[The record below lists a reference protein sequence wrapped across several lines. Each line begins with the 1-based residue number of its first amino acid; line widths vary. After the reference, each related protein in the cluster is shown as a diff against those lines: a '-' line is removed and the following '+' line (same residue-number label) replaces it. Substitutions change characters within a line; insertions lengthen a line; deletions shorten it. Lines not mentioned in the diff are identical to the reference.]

1 MTAVTPASGATPE
14 EGKRAID
21 LLREGIFP
29 QWWSFVPVAGKA
41 TFVKNWANTPLSVQ
55 MCIEAY
61 KANPSYTGIGV
72 VTGAFSKGLIALDI
86 DGLEADARFKAF
98 VGEGYEAH
106 GEESTISWTSGRPGR
121 RQVLYRIPEQIWPQL
136 EKVKTLILRSDGV
149 WHLGHSDVDR
159 QDGKVNGQENTEY
172 EEVVLRFN
180 ACQSVLPGSPHPTT
194 GGRYRFLQY
203 NEGVVAPAP
212 GWLLDLL
219 RPYRKPVPWL
229 PDKAQKE
236 LDAEL
241 GGQTVI
247 PPRQI
252 RGWFFKE
259 EVQARLRPR
268 LTDLVF
274 NHQVFD
280 KYGWK
285 QRGGENPQMMS
296 GCPWHGGQ
304 SGTSFQFSAH
314 SGCWDCKACG
324 VGGDVLDF
332 IHKIQ
337 VGNMYADQPTGA
349 DLEKY
354 VADLATEIGFQY
366 PEDARALITK
376 EAPRV
381 VMDERQFHEA
391 LIKIHDEE
399 LNPAIRVGRMAGL
412 AAETGRRLTG
422 TQCLAAMDEY
432 RYYEDSRR
440 TNEKKA
446 WWQDVERM
454 QFLVPNL
461 LMRPTQVMLHAAG
474 GLGKTSACMGLATA
488 VGRGTPMRIRGI
500 ELPVK
505 QGPVLWIQNDQN
517 PAKLLQDCEDNGI
530 NPALDKWFI
539 VKRGF
544 QINHTHEFAEWIRAY
559 KPALVVVDSIGSCST
574 KMQVEEKDKAFA
586 SPFDYYAEK
595 NGDPGES
602 GFPATSIIWIHHD
615 NASGEARGTRY
626 LVAAVDEQWHLRTLS
641 DEEREALR
649 GRGRSPANCRMIQI
663 KKSRLGRQG
672 DLLVVERDQDFAY
685 SVWDYTPTERR
696 EDQGQGDPEP
706 NTMALRIVKDR
717 VLEARAEG
725 GEARDRMTAKE
736 VWERLVEEMT
746 GQARQAPSS
755 KTVKRWLDRWV
766 TNGVLRE
773 GKPVVIEGQR
783 KPVPSYTL
791 PPTSSR
797 ALSIPTG
804 LLSVIPRDRL
814 LQQELRTDT
823 PKQDPEVV
831 RSNERD
837 QPVQKMNGHRPDNA
851 QDVRSN
857 IPVTESDL
865 GDGRTTDKNR
875 LGKEDTR
882 ESDQAVW
889 IPSEQEPEVATGS
902 GAGDPLGGALPGGS
916 DAEGPLRGDG
926 AAAPMDGKSPA
937 DSDVGGAGPAPLRP
951 DLDAAPLMEWADED
965 EGDLSFLD
973 QFRSDSDGALG

>member
-1 MTAVTPASGATPE
+1 M
-14 EGKRAID
+14 GKRAID
-21 LLREGIFP
+21 LLREGVFP
-29 QWWSFVPVAGKA
+29 HWWSFVPVAGKA

-86 DGLEADARFKAF
+86 DGPEADARFKAF
-98 VGEGYEAH
+98 VGDAYEAH

-121 RQVLYRIPEQIWPQL
+121 RQVIYRIPEQIWPQL
-136 EKVKTLILRSDGV
+136 EKVKTLILRSDGE

-159 QDGKVNGQENTEY
+159 QDGKEGGKENTDY

-194 GGRYRFLQY
+194 GGRYRFLNY

-229 PDKAQKE
+229 SEKDQKE

-304 SGTSFQFSAH
+304 SGTSFQFSEH

-332 IHKIQ
+332 IHKIEA
-337 VGNMYADQPTGA
+337 GNMYADRPTGA

-354 VADLATEIGFQY
+354 VANIATEIGFDY
-366 PEDARALITK
+366 PEDARAQVIK
-376 EAPRV
+376 EVPRT
-381 VMDERQFHEA
+381 VMNARDFHEA

-399 LNPAIRVGRMAGL
+399 LNPALRTARMAEL

-422 TQCLAAMDEY
+422 AQCLAAMDEY

-440 TNEKKA
+440 QNEKKA
-446 WWQDVERM
+446 WWQNVERM
-454 QFLVPNL
+454 QYLVPNL
-461 LMRPTQVMLHAAG
+461 LARPTQVMLHAAG

-488 VGRGTPMRIRGI
+488 VGRGTPIKIRGI
-500 ELPVK
+500 ELPVQ

-530 NPALDKWFI
+530 NPAVDDWFI

-544 QINHTHEFAEWIRAY
+544 QINHTHEFGEWVRQY

-574 KMQVEEKDKAFA
+574 KMQVEEKDKGFA
-586 SPFDYYAEK
+586 SPFYYYAEK
-595 NGDPGES
+595 NGNPDD

-615 NASGEARGTRY
+615 NANGEARGTRY

-641 DEEREALR
+641 EDERESLR
-649 GRGRSPANCRMIQI
+649 ERRHSPSNCRMIQI

-717 VLEARAEG
+717 VFQARSEG
-725 GEARDRMTAKE
+725 GDGEDRVTAKE

-746 GQARQAPSS
+746 GQGRQAPSS

-766 TNGVLRE
+766 TNGVLKE
-773 GKPVVIEGQR
+773 GKKVKVEGVKAPVQT
-783 KPVPSYTL
+783 YTL
-791 PPTSSR
+791 PPTPSR
-797 ALSIPTG
+797 ALPPVPC
-804 LLSVIPRDRL
+804 LLSIVPSNP
-814 LQQELRTDT
+814 LQEQEITMDT
-823 PKQDPEVV
+823 PPSPEYGVH
-831 RSNERD
+831 RSED
-837 QPVQKMNGHRPDNA
+837 GQPVPDNDGHRPDPEE
-851 QDVRSN
+851 DVHRFSSVV
-857 IPVTESDL
+857 PSDL
-865 GDGRTTDKNR
+865 EERRTTDTPTRAN
-875 LGKEDTR
+875 KEIHGPR
-882 ESDQAVW
+882 ESFPDAGTVASEIGEGAQAADHLGEEVPGGQDPRRSALGADSHLEVHDRR
-889 IPSEQEPEVATGS
+889 PSDRADVAESGSEVPRHDVDVHAS
-902 GAGDPLGGALPGGS
+902 GADFDDDIDEAPEPGI
-916 DAEGPLRGDG
+916 DF
-926 AAAPMDGKSPA
+926 
-937 DSDVGGAGPAPLRP
+937 DSAFG
-951 DLDAAPLMEWADED
+951 
-965 EGDLSFLD
+965 
-973 QFRSDSDGALG
+973 

>member
-544 QINHTHEFAEWIRAY
+544 QINHTHEFAEWVRAY

-586 SPFDYYAEK
+586 SPFYYYAEK

-615 NASGEARGTRY
+615 NANGDARGTRY
-626 LVAAVDEQWHLRTLS
+626 LVAAVDEQWHLRTTS
-641 DEEREALR
+641 EDEREALR
-649 GRGRSPANCRMIQI
+649 ERGRTPSSCRMIQI

-672 DLLVVERDQDFAY
+672 DLLVVERDHDFAY

-706 NTMALRIVKDR
+706 HTMALRIVKDR
-717 VLEARAEG
+717 VKEARGATG
-725 GEARDRMTAKE
+725 DGNDRLTAKE
-736 VWERLVEEMT
+736 VWAQLIEEMG
-746 GQARQAPSS
+746 GQGRKAPSS
-755 KTVKRWLDRWV
+755 KTVRRWLDRWV
-766 TNGVLRE
+766 TNGVLVE
-773 GKPVVIEGQR
+773 GKKVRVAGVNGPVQT
-783 KPVPSYTL
+783 YTL
-791 PPTSSR
+791 PPTPSR
-797 ALSIPTG
+797 ALSIPAG
-804 LLSVIPRDRL
+804 LLSFVPRERL
-814 LQQELRTDT
+814 QEQEGTRDTHGTPEYDVPRPEDAQPVHEDEGQQPNPESDVPRYLPVPEGDLGERGTKDT
-823 PKQDPEVV
+823 PTLGIRGADGQRETVPGAPEAAPQVEK
-831 RSNERD
+831 SAGE
-837 QPVQKMNGHRPDNA
+837 G
-851 QDVRSN
+851 
-857 IPVTESDL
+857 DL
-865 GDGRTTDKNR
+865 
-875 LGKEDTR
+875 
-882 ESDQAVW
+882 
-889 IPSEQEPEVATGS
+889 
-902 GAGDPLGGALPGGS
+902 LGGAVQDCQVAGG
-916 DAEGPLRGDG
+916 PVRGDG
-926 AAAPMDGKSPA
+926 PAEAVDRDAPDHP
-937 DSDVGGAGPAPLRP
+937 DVGGQGSAVLPVPAPELVKRVLP
-951 DLDAAPLMEWADED
+951 EAAVDDDFDAAF
-965 EGDLSFLD
+965 GVDLGG
-973 QFRSDSDGALG
+973 RP

>member
-1 MTAVTPASGATPE
+1 MTAVPSASAGAPDPS
-14 EGKRAID
+14 KRAID
-21 LLREGIFP
+21 LLREGTFP
-29 QWWSFVPVAGKA
+29 RWWSFVPVAGKA
-41 TFVKNWANTPLSVQ
+41 TYVKDWANQPLSVE

-61 KANPSYTGIGV
+61 KANSSYAGIGV

-86 DGLEADARFKAF
+86 DGPEADAKFKAF
-98 VGEGYEAH
+98 VGEGYEAF

-136 EKVKTLILRSDGV
+136 EKVKTLILRADGE

-159 QDGKVNGQENTEY
+159 QDGKADAQEAGDY

-194 GGRYRFLQY
+194 GGRYRFLNY
-203 NEGVVAPAP
+203 NDGVVASAP

-219 RPYRKPVPWL
+219 RPHRKPVPWL
-229 PDKAQKE
+229 ADKDQKE

-285 QRGGENPQMMS
+285 QRGGENAQMMS

-304 SGTSFQFSAH
+304 SGTSFQFSEG

-332 IHKIQ
+332 VHKIET
-337 VGNMYADQPTGA
+337 GNMYAERPTGA

-354 VADLATEIGFQY
+354 VADIATEIGFAY
-366 PEDARALITK
+366 PEDARAQIIK
-376 EAPRV
+376 EAPRL
-381 VMDERQFHEA
+381 VMNARDFHEA

-399 LNPAIRVGRMAGL
+399 LNPALRVARMAEL

-422 TQCLAAMDEY
+422 AQCLAAMEEY

-440 TNEKKA
+440 QNEKRH

-488 VGRGTPMRIRGI
+488 VGRGTPIRIRGI

-530 NPALDKWFI
+530 DPARDKWFI

-544 QINHTHEFAEWIRAY
+544 QINHTHEFAEWIREY

-574 KMQVEEKDKAFA
+574 KMQVEEKDKGFA
-586 SPFDYYAEK
+586 SPFYYYAEK
-595 NGDPGES
+595 NGNPDD

-615 NASGEARGTRY
+615 NANGEARGTRY
-626 LVAAVDEQWHLRTLS
+626 LVAAVDEQWHLRTTS
-641 DEEREALR
+641 EDEREALR
-649 GRGRSPANCRMIQI
+649 ERRRTPSNCRMIQI

-672 DLLVVERDQDFAY
+672 DLLVVERDHDFAY

-717 VLEARAEG
+717 VKEARAEG
-725 GEARDRMTAKE
+725 GDGNDRMTAKE
-736 VWERLVEEMT
+736 VWERLVEEMG
-746 GQARQAPSS
+746 GQGRQAPSS

-766 TNGVLRE
+766 TNGVLVE
-773 GKPVVIEGQR
+773 GKKRILPGSD
-783 KPVPSYTL
+783 KPVTSYSL
-791 PPTSSR
+791 PPTPSSR
-797 ALSIPTG
+797 ALPSLTCPLVSAPRNPLQEQEKAMDNEG
-804 LLSVIPRDRL
+804 SSVDDVHCSGNVQP
-814 LQQELRTDT
+814 
-823 PKQDPEVV
+823 
-831 RSNERD
+831 D
-837 QPVQKMNGHRPDNA
+837 QKSNGHQPECEQVVHCNF
-851 QDVRSN
+851 
-857 IPVTESDL
+857 PV
-865 GDGRTTDKNR
+865 
-875 LGKEDTR
+875 
-882 ESDQAVW
+882 
-889 IPSEQEPEVATGS
+889 P
-902 GAGDPLGGALPGGS
+902 
-916 DAEGPLRGDG
+916 
-926 AAAPMDGKSPA
+926 
-937 DSDVGGAGPAPLRP
+937 
-951 DLDAAPLMEWADED
+951 
-965 EGDLSFLD
+965 EGDLRD
-973 QFRSDSDGALG
+973 QGPTDNKTRGKKGSHDRPEPSPTASAVASELGESPNPPGDLGTEVPRSQDSGRSAPGDDADLEVDDGRPSDCPDVAEQGSPVQRHELEVPLVKPDLPEAPEDWDYDAAFGA